1 MEIKLETINDVSH
14 VDLNNLVTGG
24 SVTGRVEM
32 QLGARV
38 LHTNP
43 DGSTMVRVQYG
54 YFDNSGNQ
62 LPTKDGGIFELTEGV
77 KALSQ
82 SINGELSSHD
92 NIVDQFNEEVAILA
106 KSKFAEAFGTTVSNI
121 QDVV

>member
-1 MEIKLETINDVSH
+1 MEIKLETINDVAH

-32 QLGARV
+32 QLGARI

-43 DGSTMVRVQYG
+43 DSSTMVRVQYG

-77 KALSQ
+77 AALSQ
-82 SINGELSSHD
+82 SINDQVSEHD
-92 NIVDQFNEEVAILA
+92 NIVDQFNEEVLIMA
-106 KSKFAEAFGTTVSNI
+106 KVEFAAAFGTTVANI
-121 QDVV
+121 QEVA